1 MRDEFQTMRN
11 ELTNESVYK
20 HHLKSCAPAHGEH
33 HVWHVFK
40 VINGDH
46 ILNIIYMQQ
55 TPWEEIMQQYLMVAM
70 VQQVIERNIP
80 QNTINFSWITP
91 RWD

>member
-1 MRDEFQTMRN
+1 MENILCGMCLIT
-11 ELTNESVYK
+11 
-20 HHLKSCAPAHGEH
+20 
-33 HVWHVFK
+33 

-70 VQQVIERNIP
+70 IQQVIERNIP
-80 QNTINFSWITP
+80 QNIINFSWINP
-91 RWD
+91 RRD

>member
-1 MRDEFQTMRN
+1 MENILCGMCSIT
-11 ELTNESVYK
+11 
-20 HHLKSCAPAHGEH
+20 
-33 HVWHVFK
+33 

-70 VQQVIERNIP
+70 IQQVIERNIP
-80 QNTINFSWITP
+80 QNIINFSWINP
-91 RWD
+91 RRD